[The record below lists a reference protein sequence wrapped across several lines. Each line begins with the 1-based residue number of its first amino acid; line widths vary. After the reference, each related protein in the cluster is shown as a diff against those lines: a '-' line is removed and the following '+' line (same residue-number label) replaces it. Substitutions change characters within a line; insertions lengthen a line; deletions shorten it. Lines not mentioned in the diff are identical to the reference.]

1 MNIKLLVLDIDD
13 TLVFKAGPVSDENL
27 AAITAA
33 RKAGVYVTL
42 ATGRGYYGSSRVV
55 KQLGLD
61 TYVINYGGAMITDSR
76 TGKPIFTTELD
87 NTYVQE
93 IMALA
98 GDMGLHV
105 HLYQGDC
112 IIYERPHEYADLY
125 CAALNLPHRLDPDL
139 RSKTWKNVPKVLII
153 TEPERVPELLPFFKN
168 HFEGRVAVSGSSPG
182 FIEFNRIG
190 ANKGTAVE
198 HLAGLLGI
206 DREEV
211 CAAGDNTLDYE
222 MIEYAGLGVV
232 VENGNEQLK
241 KIANLIVPSCTENGV
256 AYLINNYILG
266 SAPLSGSAEKAIEN
280 GKRKKRM
287 YRIGFD
293 IGGTSIVAGL
303 LDEEYRIIRKL
314 SRPFRRN
321 ATGEE
326 AGNARFIAEDLYN
339 LAKDVCEAEGVPF
352 DSVPNIGICIPGSV
366 DTAKGIVIDAH
377 NLGLHDS
384 PFRSVSEEVF
394 GKPCALLNDADAA
407 ALAEFRL
414 GALREHPNSMLVTIG
429 TGIGVGI
436 IIGGKLFHGG
446 RGYGVEAGHAQMDL
460 RGSYCTCGRRG
471 CIETLCAATWL
482 NHRAAELYEA
492 AEGPIKAL
500 YETYSS
506 HGKFDARGL
515 IECSKTGEKNCVAV
529 WNEYLESLSN
539 ALASYV
545 NILDPQLIAIGG
557 GVSGA
562 GDYLIKPLIELT
574 AKQSF
579 FREPTP
585 IIRAALGND
594 AGLVGAAMYTDQ

>member
-27 AAITAA
+27 VAITAA

-87 NTYVQE
+87 NAYVQE

-112 IIYERPHEYADLY
+112 IIYEHPHEYADLY

-153 TEPERVPELLPFFKN
+153 TEPERVPELLPFFKK

-211 CAAGDNTLDYE
+211 CAVGDNTLDYE

-266 SAPLSGSAEKAIEN
+266 SAPL
-280 GKRKKRM
+280 
-287 YRIGFD
+287 
-293 IGGTSIVAGL
+293 
-303 LDEEYRIIRKL
+303 
-314 SRPFRRN
+314 
-321 ATGEE
+321 
-326 AGNARFIAEDLYN
+326 
-339 LAKDVCEAEGVPF
+339 
-352 DSVPNIGICIPGSV
+352 
-366 DTAKGIVIDAH
+366 
-377 NLGLHDS
+377 
-384 PFRSVSEEVF
+384 
-394 GKPCALLNDADAA
+394 
-407 ALAEFRL
+407 
-414 GALREHPNSMLVTIG
+414 
-429 TGIGVGI
+429 
-436 IIGGKLFHGG
+436 
-446 RGYGVEAGHAQMDL
+446 
-460 RGSYCTCGRRG
+460 
-471 CIETLCAATWL
+471 
-482 NHRAAELYEA
+482 
-492 AEGPIKAL
+492 
-500 YETYSS
+500 
-506 HGKFDARGL
+506 
-515 IECSKTGEKNCVAV
+515 
-529 WNEYLESLSN
+529 
-539 ALASYV
+539 
-545 NILDPQLIAIGG
+545 
-557 GVSGA
+557 
-562 GDYLIKPLIELT
+562 
-574 AKQSF
+574 
-579 FREPTP
+579 
-585 IIRAALGND
+585 
-594 AGLVGAAMYTDQ
+594 